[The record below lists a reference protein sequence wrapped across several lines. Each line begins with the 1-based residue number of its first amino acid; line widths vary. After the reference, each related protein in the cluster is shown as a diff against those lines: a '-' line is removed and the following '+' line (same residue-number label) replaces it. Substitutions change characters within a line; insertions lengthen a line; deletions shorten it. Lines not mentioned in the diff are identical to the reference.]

1 MKKLF
6 SITFFLLVS
15 VLLFAQNKLLIT
27 VTDSSGQEK
36 LQGVSVTIAK
46 TKKGGTTDS
55 SGRLVLNNIPDGNHA
70 ISFSIIGYK
79 PITVNYIFPLDNPE
93 VTIVMEKA
101 EEEKAISMSLR
112 MKEIMAESKQKEEAE
127 KQRKES
133 EADTLKRLDMFK
145 QVLEIDGDDL
155 LANFG
160 TGSCLVEL
168 GRFEESLVF
177 LNKAISVKPD
187 YTNAY
192 LYLGKAHLGLNDSN
206 QASSSLVKGIEVAAK
221 RGDGEPLKAMQI
233 LLNGLETKMSS

>member
-27 VTDSSGQEK
+27 VTDSSGQGK

-101 EEEKAISMSLR
+101 EEEKMDEVI
-112 MKEIMAESKQKEEAE
+112 
-127 KQRKES
+127 
-133 EADTLKRLDMFK
+133 
-145 QVLEIDGDDL
+145 V
-155 LANFG
+155 
-160 TGSCLVEL
+160 
-168 GRFEESLVF
+168 
-177 LNKAISVKPD
+177 
-187 YTNAY
+187 
-192 LYLGKAHLGLNDSN
+192 
-206 QASSSLVKGIEVAAK
+206 SSSRTESRIENLPTKVEVLGVEEVSEEVGIKPGNIASLLGDVAGIQTQQTSA
-221 RGDGEPLKAMQI
+221 
-233 LLNGLETKMSS
+233 